1 MQNLFLIEI
10 LSLTIQ
16 AECISNFFFSMFF
29 SSTLIWGFFFSSF
42 VFYSDVKSTED
53 KTRWNLSELCVF
65 RNPWC
70 KNSSDLPL
78 SMQKYK
84 TLFCW
89 LLSDSWSGRSTF
101 SPPLSYLI
109 AEEARKESREW
120 EYAGWHAG
128 IFVNTYF
135 WSSPPV
141 TSQSIWNTARRP
153 ASKWVVNK
161 LKND

>member
-16 AECISNFFFSMFF
+16 AECISNCSIKSNVFFLDSNLRLFFSVLFF
-29 SSTLIWGFFFSSF
+29 TGL
-42 VFYSDVKSTED
+42 DVKSTED

-101 SPPLSYLI
+101 FPPSVI
-109 AEEARKESREW
+109 FNCRGSQKRKSWVRIR
-120 EYAGWHAG
+120 GMTCGDFCQH
-128 IFVNTYF
+128 ILLKFP
-135 WSSPPV
+135 SSNL
-141 TSQSIWNTARRP
+141 TIN
-153 ASKWVVNK
+153 
-161 LKND
+161 LKYCKTPCE